1 MEKIIVA
8 IVAVASVAAAYLFGR
23 KSGSGGNDRQRDLRG
38 AFSDL
43 REAAHEV
50 EDAGDRTSR
59 AADEIRD
66 VDDSLVDTVSITRSS
81 RKDDLIGELCKRTGE
96 RSLNSRELPP
106 LI

>member
-50 EDAGDRTSR
+50 EDAGDRASR
-59 AADEIRD
+59 VADEIGD
-66 VDDSLVDTVSITRSS
+66 VGDRLGDTVSVARSG
-81 RKDDLIGELCKRTGE
+81 REDAEREDDLIGELRKRTGE
-96 RSLNSRELPP
+96 RSQDS
-106 LI
+106 